1 MLLVS
6 SAAASVRMRN
16 FVIATFPPRRSYAVL
31 LAPAVK
37 KRARAAIIAYGS
49 HARNRRLI
57 RT

>member
-1 MLLVS
+1 
-6 SAAASVRMRN
+6 MRN